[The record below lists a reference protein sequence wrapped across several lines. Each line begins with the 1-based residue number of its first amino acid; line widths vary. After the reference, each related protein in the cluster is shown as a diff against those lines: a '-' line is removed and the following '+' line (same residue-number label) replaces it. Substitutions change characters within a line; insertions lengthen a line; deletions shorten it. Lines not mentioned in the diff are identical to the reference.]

1 MTLGLRAVPPLA
13 ALAALLLLAPSA
25 AAAPAP
31 SPALSEPMRV
41 VTSADACL
49 DDEEVNFLA
58 LVNAYRASAGLRP
71 VAASASLASAAA
83 YHSIDMAA
91 NGYLDHTLIDGTSVE
106 QNMANFGYDG
116 STHGETIA
124 AGAPSAPEVLQTWQG
139 SAEHNTILLSELY
152 GTGGIGR
159 AYDDSS
165 PYGWYWTAI
174 FGDVSDGPGW
184 LCGEAAPPS
193 KSVSLF
199 QSVDGAISASDVN
212 LRSGPGVDYALVTT
226 VPTGTSMTVT
236 GREMQGFLPV
246 KVDGQYGWV
255 GADWVELGAVSLQ
268 QTATAPSSPS
278 APGTATAVAAVELL
292 GAPVDGAAPLLTIP
306 GVAVVT
312 LTGEA
317 QDGFLGVVYQDE
329 QGWANA
335 SYLEVAEI
343 APETTLL
350 QPAAAPATDEATT
363 ELAPAPSLDSAS
375 SAQAVATVN
384 VNLRSQPSPTAPIL
398 TVVPAGS
405 PVSLTG
411 SQANGYANVR
421 INGQA
426 GWIDTAYLQ

>member
-1 MTLGLRAVPPLA
+1 LARQPLA
-13 ALAALLLLAPSA
+13 AVAALLLFAQGA

-31 SPALSEPMRV
+31 PTMTEPLRQV
-41 VTSADACL
+41 ISADACL

-58 LVNAYRASAGLRP
+58 LVNEYRASAGLGP
-71 VAASASLASAAA
+71 VAASASLSSAAA

-91 NGYLDHTLIDGTSVE
+91 NGYLDHTLLDGTSVE

-116 STHGETIA
+116 ATHGETIA
-124 AGAPSAPEVLQTWQG
+124 AGAASAPEVLQTWQG
-139 SAEHNTILLSELY
+139 SAEHNAILLGGGY
-152 GTGGIGR
+152 GAIGIGR
-159 AYDDSS
+159 AYDAAA

-174 FGDVSDGPGW
+174 FGDISDGPGW
-184 LCGEAAPPS
+184 VCGEAAPPS

-199 QSVDGAISASDVN
+199 QSVAGGMSTSDVN
-212 LRSGPGVDYALVTT
+212 LRSGPGTDYTLVTT
-226 VPTGTSMTVT
+226 VPAGTSMTVT
-236 GREMQGFLPV
+236 GRQMQGFLPV

-255 GADWVELGAVSLQ
+255 GAEWVELGAVTLE
-268 QTATAPSSPS
+268 QTATAPSAASE
-278 APGTATAVAAVELL
+278 PGTATAVSAVELID
-292 GAPVDGAAPLLTIP
+292 APFDGAAPLLTIP

-317 QDGFLGVVYQDE
+317 QDGFLGVIYQGQ

-343 APETTLL
+343 APGTTLL
-350 QPAAAPATDEATT
+350 QTAAPPTT
-363 ELAPAPSLDSAS
+363 EDLTKTEMAPAPTLDGSPGAE
-375 SAQAVATVN
+375 AIATVN

-398 TVVPAGS
+398 SVVPAGTA
-405 PVSLTG
+405 VSLTG

-421 INGQA
+421 FNGEA